1 MHDHLTG
8 RLNICFIV
16 SIPLLLS
23 IDLLI
28 SSSLMSFS
36 DILLQKAILLVCKS
50 LSVSRKWRQLFY
62 QLNSESDVTEEANE
76 IEAVHVKETTC
87 CRLALCRWKD
97 RTERAS
103 VWTLVDA
110 LRAIRCNVVAGILI
124 NSMNFNNVHST
135 HRKQTHIHPLTHTCP
150 RTHKS

>member
-1 MHDHLTG
+1 
-8 RLNICFIV
+8 
-16 SIPLLLS
+16 
-23 IDLLI
+23 
-28 SSSLMSFS
+28 MSFS

-50 LSVSRKWRQLFY
+50 PSVSRKWRELFY
-62 QLNSESDVTEEANE
+62 QLNNESDVTEEANE

-135 HRKQTHIHPLTHTCP
+135 HRKNTYSPTHTHVPANTQVVSITVIFAC
-150 RTHKS
+150 